1 MILITVLSYYFSVI
15 LFKYGMDKVI
25 TQLETE
31 KNLVLNWPEWIF
43 WSFVP
48 IGAGCMILHLIEYCL
63 DVCFG
68 NKNDKE
74 GK

>member
-1 MILITVLSYYFSVI
+1 
-15 LFKYGMDKVI
+15 MD
-25 TQLETE
+25 L
-31 KNLVLNWPEWIF
+31 LVLCT
-43 WSFVP
+43 